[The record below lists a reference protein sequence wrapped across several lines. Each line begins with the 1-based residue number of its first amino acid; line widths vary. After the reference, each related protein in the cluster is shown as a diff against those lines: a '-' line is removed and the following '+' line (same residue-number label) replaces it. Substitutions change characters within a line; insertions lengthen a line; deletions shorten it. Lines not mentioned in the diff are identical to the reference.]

1 MKNTHKHLAS
11 IVKGSY
17 AMMHLKKGWCDH
29 IGNTKT
35 AFFWALL
42 FNIVAVP
49 LSVYVLPQANTP
61 EAALT
66 TVDQLLLKGV
76 MIPLVALVV
85 LVLAAA
91 HRRHHKFALI
101 YAGITYVGFVIA
113 LVLWGVEA
121 VMNLYHHSLYAQ
133 DAPML
138 AHGLLV
144 GAVLWT
150 VVVIAFVFKT
160 ALEIRAAMSLLMAS
174 VLLFVLIAGQ
184 LLLQMTLFESIP
196 Q

>member
-1 MKNTHKHLAS
+1 MKHAPKHLKG
-11 IVKGSY
+11 IIKGSY
-17 AMMHLKKGWCDH
+17 AMMHFKKGWCDH
-29 IGNTKT
+29 IGNSRV
-35 AFFWALL
+35 AFSWALL
-42 FNIVAVP
+42 FNVLAVP
-49 LSVYVLPQANTP
+49 LSVYVLPSANVP
-61 EAALT
+61 EEALT

-85 LVLAAA
+85 LALAAC

-121 VMNLYHHSLYAQ
+121 VMNLYNHSLYAQ

-138 AHGLLV
+138 AYSLLV
-144 GAVLWT
+144 GAVLWMIM
-150 VVVIAFVFKT
+150 VIAFVFKT
-160 ALEIRAAMSLLMAS
+160 ALEIGAAMSLLMAS

-184 LLLQMTLFESIP
+184 LLLQMTLFG
-196 Q
+196 